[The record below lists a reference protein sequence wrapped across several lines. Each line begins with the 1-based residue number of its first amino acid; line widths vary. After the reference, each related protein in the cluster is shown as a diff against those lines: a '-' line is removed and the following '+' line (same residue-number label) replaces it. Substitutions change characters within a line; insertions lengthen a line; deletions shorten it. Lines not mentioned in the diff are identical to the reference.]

1 MTEPQ
6 FITWQEIII
15 IHEISIA
22 RFGGSPGMR
31 DEHLIHSAL
40 GAAMN
45 DFYYAAADLAGIA
58 AAYAF
63 HIAQAQAFLDGNKRT
78 AVGAAL
84 VFLERSG
91 VETRMEWGTALY
103 DAIHAVAEKRMDKPG
118 LAALIRLLTA
128 SGTQPQP

>member
-1 MTEPQ
+1 MREPQ
-6 FITWQEIII
+6 FIAWHEIAI
-15 IHEISIA
+15 IHEISIE
-22 RFGGSPGMR
+22 RFGGSQGIR

-78 AVGAAL
+78 AIGAAL

-91 VETRMEWGTALY
+91 VETKTEWGNALY
-103 DAIHAVAEKRMDKPG
+103 DALHAVAEKKMDKSSF
-118 LAALIRLLTA
+118 AELIRSLMA
-128 SGTQPQP
+128 SNS

>member
-1 MTEPQ
+1 MNEPQ
-6 FITWQEIII
+6 FIAWHEIAI
-15 IHEISIA
+15 IHEISIK
-22 RFGGSPGMR
+22 RFGGSHGIR

-78 AVGAAL
+78 AIGAAL

-91 VETRMEWGTALY
+91 VETRTEWGDELY
-103 DAIHAVAEKRMDKPG
+103 DALHAVAEKRMDKSI
-118 LAALIRLLTA
+118 LAELIRSLMA
-128 SGTQPQP
+128 SNP

>member
-1 MTEPQ
+1 MNEPQ
-6 FITWQEIII
+6 FIAWHEIEI
-15 IHEISIA
+15 IHEISIE
-22 RFGGSPGMR
+22 RFGGSQGIR
-31 DEHLIHSAL
+31 DEHLIHLAL

-78 AVGAAL
+78 AIGAAL

-91 VETRMEWGTALY
+91 VETRTEWGDSLY
-103 DAIHAVAEKRMDKPG
+103 DALHAVAEKRMDKSS
-118 LAALIRLLTA
+118 LAELIRSLIATN
-128 SGTQPQP
+128 S

>member
-1 MTEPQ
+1 MAVPQ
-6 FITWQEIII
+6 FITWQEIGI
-15 IHEISIA
+15 IHEVSIQ
-22 RFGGSPGMR
+22 RFGGTHGIR

-45 DFYYAAADLAGIA
+45 DFYYAATDLAGIA

-91 VETRMEWGTALY
+91 VETRTEWGDTLY
-103 DAIHAVAEKRMDKPG
+103 DAMHAVAERRMDKPV
-118 LAALIRLLTA
+118 LAAIIRSLMA
-128 SGTQPQP
+128 A

>member
-1 MTEPQ
+1 MMPEPE
-6 FITWQEIII
+6 FISWQEIEI
-15 IHEISIA
+15 IHAASIQ
-22 RFGGSPGMR
+22 RFGGTHGVR

-45 DFYYAAADLAGIA
+45 DFHYAAADLAGVA

-78 AVGAAL
+78 AIGAAL

-91 VETRMEWGTALY
+91 VETKTAWGEALY
-103 DAIHAVAEKRMDKPG
+103 EALHAVAEKRMDKASLAG
-118 LAALIRLLTA
+118 LFRSLLV
-128 SGTQPQP
+128 

>member
-1 MTEPQ
+1 M
-6 FITWQEIII
+6 IGI
-15 IHEISIA
+15 IHEISIQ
-22 RFGGSPGMR
+22 RFGGTLGIR

-58 AAYAF
+58 AADAF

-91 VETRMEWGTALY
+91 VDTKTDWGDTLTMHCMLWQSEEWTSQ
-103 DAIHAVAEKRMDKPG
+103 D
-118 LAALIRLLTA
+118 
-128 SGTQPQP
+128 